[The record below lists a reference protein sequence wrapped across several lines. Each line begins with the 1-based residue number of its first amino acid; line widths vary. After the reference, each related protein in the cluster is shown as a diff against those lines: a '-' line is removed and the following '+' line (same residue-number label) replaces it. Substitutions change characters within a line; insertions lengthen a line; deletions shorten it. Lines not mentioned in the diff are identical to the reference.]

1 MKIKFESDLEFQ
13 NSAIES
19 IVNLEQNLIDSV
31 SNIKSDRTTEDL
43 VYEVLLKYGLDLTLA
58 IKEQNIND
66 KKIFIIGSGSLICCL
81 DENITTDIIEKIVS
95 LKKEF
100 EADYALEKM
109 RVVFRDSCFK
119 DSVVKTNA
127 LQILKQNGIDE
138 VVSR

>member
-43 VYEVLLKYGLDLTLA
+43 VYEVLLKYGLDLTLP
-58 IKEQNIND
+58 IQELEFNGKKLFNIG
-66 KKIFIIGSGSLICCL
+66 FGSLVCCF
-81 DENITTDIIEKIVS
+81 DENITTDTVEKIVN

-100 EADYALEKM
+100 ETENM
-109 RVVFRDSCFK
+109 RVVFKDSSFK

-138 VVSR
+138 VVSV